1 MIIQS
6 RKKNYR
12 RTAVHLLFI
21 NPQGNFDP
29 ADSFLT
35 EHPDFGGQLVYVKE
49 VAQALVKLGH
59 KVDIATRLIIDDAW
73 PQFSEPEDSYPG
85 FENDLRIL
93 RFPCGGDKFLEK
105 EKLWPYLD
113 EFVNSLAVFYGN
125 ELPNAATAHYADGGY
140 CAFKLKL
147 KTGIPY
153 TFTGHSLGA
162 QKLDKLGTTIRN
174 WGEMDKKFNFSR
186 RLAAENISMMHASKI
201 IVSTNQEREE
211 QYGHELYS
219 TSVDPLDNNRFA
231 VTPPGVNTEIFSTKK
246 SQLDGRIES
255 ELDIRFGDD
264 PRPTIVISSRLDEKK
279 NIIGVVKAYANSKN
293 LQNKANLGLCIR
305 GIRHPEDEIVKLGK
319 EEQRVLRDILTVAK
333 TANIR
338 RDIYFLDIRSQIELS
353 ATYRY
358 FAAKGS
364 VFALTSL
371 YEPFGLAPIEAAAA
385 GLAAV
390 ATNKGG
396 PTEIFADGSGVLVDP
411 FNPTD
416 IARGLL
422 EGLTNHSALAQAAI
436 SRVKNLY
443 TWKKTAEGYI
453 TAIDGIKPT
462 AEVSGSPEVFDIDLS
477 DQIRAY
483 LSGQKDE

>member
-1 MIIQS
+1 M
-6 RKKNYR
+6 
-12 RTAVHLLFI
+12 
-21 NPQGNFDP
+21 
-29 ADSFLT
+29 
-35 EHPDFGGQLVYVKE
+35 
-49 VAQALVKLGH
+49 VKLGH

-73 PQFSEPEDSYPG
+73 PQFSEPQDSYPG
-85 FENDLRIL
+85 YENDLRIL

-125 ELPNAATAHYADGGY
+125 KLPNAATAHYADGGY

-147 KTGIPY
+147 KTALPY

-186 RLAAENISMMHASKI
+186 RLAAENISMMNASKI

-211 QYGHELYS
+211 QYGHKLYS
-219 TSVDPLDNNRFA
+219 TSVDPLDNNRFS
-231 VTPPGVNTEIFSTKK
+231 VTPPGVNTEIFSTKRSQYDGQIK
-246 SQLDGRIES
+246 SD
-255 ELDIRFGDD
+255 LDIRFGDD
-264 PRPTIVISSRLDEKK
+264 LRPTIVISSRLDEKK
-279 NIIGVVKAYANSKN
+279 NIIGVIKAYAKNKN
-293 LQNKANLGLCIR
+293 LQHKANLGLCIR
-305 GIRHPEDEIVKLGK
+305 GIGHPENDMARLGK
-319 EEQRVLRDILTVAK
+319 EEQRVLRDILKVAN

-338 RDIYFLDIRSQIELS
+338 RDIYFLDIRSQRELS

-371 YEPFGLAPIEAAAA
+371 YEPFGLAPIEAAAT

-443 TWKKTAEGYI
+443 TWEKTADGYI
-453 TAIDGIKPT
+453 SAIDGINPT
-462 AEVSGSPEVFDIDLS
+462 MGVSRINEPIQLDGS
-477 DQIRAY
+477 DQIKAY
-483 LSGQKDE
+483 LTGQEDE